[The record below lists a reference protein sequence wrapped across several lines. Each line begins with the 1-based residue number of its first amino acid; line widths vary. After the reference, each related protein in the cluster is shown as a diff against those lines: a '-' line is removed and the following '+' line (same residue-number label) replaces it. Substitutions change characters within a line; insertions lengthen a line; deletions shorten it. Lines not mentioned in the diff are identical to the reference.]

1 MRYNVY
7 LAPSLYAHILNA
19 FVMIFAIGILYVHFA
34 LFKKMDPYRLII
46 LALLFS
52 IVFGIHGI
60 SHLGLEKVY
69 KFNPLAALFTSPRC
83 NKRCRKFRNY

>member
-1 MRYNVY
+1 MRNNVY
-7 LAPSLYAHILNA
+7 LAPSFYAHMLNA

-34 LFKKMDPYRLII
+34 VFKKMDPYRLIM

-52 IVFGIHGI
+52 IVFGIHAL

-69 KFNPLAALFTSPRC
+69 NFNPLASVFTTPRC
-83 NKRCRKFRNY
+83 NRRWRKYRAY